1 MTDFDQIPEW
11 WPLCSNS
18 QCGRAGECL
27 RHMAFVEVPEK
38 ITRWPCVLPTAMKNG
53 ECPYFQKAEKV
64 RMARGF
70 KGLFR
75 NIGNKYAQHEIRE
88 ELTDYFKSKGTYYR
102 YRDGERWLNP
112 ELQQMI
118 AKIMQKHG
126 VDDAPVFDEYCESYD
141 YTKLCANAPAPVTG
155 SPTP

>member
-11 WPLCSNS
+11 WPLCGNS

-27 RHMAFVEVPEK
+27 RHIAFVEVPEK

-53 ECPYFQKAEKV
+53 ECSYFQKAEKV

-70 KGLFR
+70 KNLFR

-102 YRDGERWLNP
+102 YRDGERLLNP

-141 YTKLCANAPAPVTG
+141 YTKLCANVPAPVTG